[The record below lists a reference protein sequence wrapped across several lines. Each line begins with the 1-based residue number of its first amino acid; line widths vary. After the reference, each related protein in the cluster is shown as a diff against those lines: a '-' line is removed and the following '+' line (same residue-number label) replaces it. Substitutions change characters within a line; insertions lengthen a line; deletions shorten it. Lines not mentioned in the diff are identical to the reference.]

1 MGGIIRRGIRMKL
14 VHISTIHGPLDVR
27 IFYKECR
34 TLAEAGY
41 EVHQAVFDPPAP
53 SLGRNHV
60 SCDSKVHENR
70 ATPSY
75 LFTVYTMPIRPP
87 NHLQADVYH
96 FHDPELVPV
105 EALLKLGG
113 AKVDL

>member
-1 MGGIIRRGIRMKL
+1 MRV

-53 SLGRNHV
+53 SLGGITFHAIQRSTKIGPLPRIFSRLHDAYKAAK
-60 SCDSKVHENR
+60 S
-70 ATPSY
+70 
-75 LFTVYTMPIRPP
+75 
-87 NHLQADVYH
+87 LQADVYH

-105 EALLKLGG
+105 GLFSSWAAQK
-113 AKVDL
+113 